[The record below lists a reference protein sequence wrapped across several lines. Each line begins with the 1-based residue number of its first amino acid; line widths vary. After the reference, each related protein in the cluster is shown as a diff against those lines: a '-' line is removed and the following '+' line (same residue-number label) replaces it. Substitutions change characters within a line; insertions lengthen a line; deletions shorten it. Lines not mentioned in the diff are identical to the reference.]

1 MMNRT
6 NFFDFDL
13 GMKFELLSYLPI
25 TIFHYNCSQKKMV
38 IQNSYVGYSKMRLII
53 LVCAIL
59 LTQNLVFSQGQQED
73 RERERIANSKVSKTI
88 QWTHKYSQGKL
99 NEKGYLTT
107 ESKYDE
113 KGNVIEVINYKSSG
127 QISSKLLYK
136 YDKDNNKIEYQKFEK
151 KDKPTLEMTY
161 KQSFI
166 YDDKGN
172 KKIENG
178 FDGIAPYKIMYSY
191 LSDGKV
197 QNITKLG
204 ADNSVIEKWES
215 TYSGNTQTI
224 KILKLGKNLDYILIR
239 KTDANGNTIEETRKD
254 SKGNE
259 VKRTTS
265 EYDRKNQLIANAE
278 YYSGKLSKKFKYKYN
293 AQNQIVEIIQVNPD
307 GTEFLN
313 RAFKYDSK
321 GILLE
326 EKWFDG
332 IPNDLSSKNFKYNDR
347 SIPAEVESYYS
358 DYKYKVL
365 YKYTYEYF

>member
-1 MMNRT
+1 MGFQISNIVFKR
-6 NFFDFDL
+6 
-13 GMKFELLSYLPI
+13 MKQF
-25 TIFHYNCSQKKMV
+25 
-38 IQNSYVGYSKMRLII
+38 II
-53 LVCAIL
+53 VFVLL
-59 LTQNLVFSQGQQED
+59 LTKGFAFSQGQQEN
-73 RERERIANSKVSKTI
+73 RERERIANSKISKTT

-99 NEKGYLTT
+99 NPKGYITT

-113 KGNVIEVINYKSSG
+113 KGNVIEVINYKSNG

-136 YDKDNNKIEYQKFEK
+136 YDKNNNKLEYQKFEK
-151 KDKPTLEMTY
+151 KDKPDLEMTY

-191 LSDGKV
+191 LPDGKV
-197 QNITKLG
+197 KDITKLG

-215 TYSGNTQTI
+215 TYEGFAQTI
-224 KILKLGKNLDYILIR
+224 KVLKLGKNLDYILIR
-239 KTDANGNTIEETRKD
+239 KTDSKGNTIEESRKD

-259 VKRTTS
+259 VKRVTT
-265 EYDRKNQLIANAE
+265 EYDSKNLLVANAE
-278 YYSGKLSKKFKYKYN
+278 YFSGKLSKKFKYKYN
-293 AQNQIVEIIQVNPD
+293 AQDQITEIIQINPD
-307 GTEFLN
+307 GKEILN
-313 RAFKYDSK
+313 RSFKYDTK
-321 GILLE
+321 GNLLE

-332 IPNDLSSKNFKYNDR
+332 VPDDLSSKNFKYNDR